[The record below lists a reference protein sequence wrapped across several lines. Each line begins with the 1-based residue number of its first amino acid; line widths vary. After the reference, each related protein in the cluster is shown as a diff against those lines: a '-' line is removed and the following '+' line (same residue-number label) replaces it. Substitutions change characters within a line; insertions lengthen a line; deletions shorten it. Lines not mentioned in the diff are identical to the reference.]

1 MLSGRDHV
9 LPDDV
14 IALAPDV
21 LRHRLLL
28 TYESE
33 ADGVTTDE
41 VIQGLL
47 GAVPRP

>member
-1 MLSGRDHV
+1 V
-9 LPDDV
+9 LPEDV
-14 IALAPDV
+14 VQLAPDV

-33 ADGVTTDE
+33 ADGVTTDQ
-41 VIQGLL
+41 VIQALV